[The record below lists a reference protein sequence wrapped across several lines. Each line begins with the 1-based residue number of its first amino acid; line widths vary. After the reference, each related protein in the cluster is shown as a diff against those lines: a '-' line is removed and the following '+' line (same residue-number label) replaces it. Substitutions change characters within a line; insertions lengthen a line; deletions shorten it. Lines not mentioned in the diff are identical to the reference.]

1 MKAENKAVQE
11 HKEEQ
16 KEEHKLTEEQQ
27 KVLDARKKLSDKF
40 SSTSIRIGGKGT
52 PKRKVKVVHHNSSN
66 SDKQTKEVIKKLQ
79 AQPLQELNEVNLF
92 TKDLKVLQFKNP
104 EVFGNLPNQIFIVCG
119 QSEEKLVKDNFAE
132 FITQLSKSQLDQ
144 LKGAFPAEGDKK
156 GKQEDVPQL
165 VNFEE
170 ESKK

>member
-1 MKAENKAVQE
+1 MQSEKQTIPETKQE
-11 HKEEQ
+11 QLSEEQ
-16 KEEHKLTEEQQ
+16 I

-40 SSTSIRIGGKGT
+40 SSTSIRLGGKGT
-52 PKRKVKVVHHNSSN
+52 PKRKVKVVHHSSSN

-79 AQPLQELNEVNLF
+79 AQPIQELNEVNLF
-92 TKDLKVLQFKNP
+92 THDLKVMQFKNP

-132 FITQLSKSQLDQ
+132 FITQLSKSQLEQ
-144 LKGAFPAEGDKK
+144 LKGSIPVVAEKQ
-156 GKQEDVPQL
+156 GKNEEAPQL
-165 VNFEE
+165 VNFDE

>member
-1 MKAENKAVQE
+1 MQTDKQVIF
-11 HKEEQ
+11 EQ
-16 KEEHKLTEEQQ
+16 NEKQLTEEQL

-40 SSTSIRIGGKGT
+40 SSTSIRLGGKGT

-79 AQPLQELNEVNLF
+79 AQPIQELNEVNLF
-92 TKDLKVLQFKNP
+92 TNDLKVMQFKNP

-132 FITQLSKSQLDQ
+132 FITQLSKSQLEQ
-144 LKGAFPAEGDKK
+144 LKGSIPVANEKK
-156 GKQEDVPQL
+156 EKNDEAPQL
-165 VNFEE
+165 VNFDE

>member
-1 MKAENKAVQE
+1 MQAEKQPIQE
-11 HKEEQ
+11 KKEAQ
-16 KEEHKLTEEQQ
+16 ITEEQQ

-79 AQPLQELNEVNLF
+79 AQPIQELNEVNLF
-92 TKDLKVLQFKNP
+92 TNDLKVMQFKNP

-132 FITQLSKSQLDQ
+132 FITQLSSSQLEQ
-144 LKGAFPAEGDKK
+144 LKGSIPVVADKK
-156 GKQEDVPQL
+156 GKEEDAPQL
-165 VNFEE
+165 VNFDEA
-170 ESKK
+170 SKK

>member
-1 MKAENKAVQE
+1 MTDKAKLAETTE
-11 HKEEQ
+11 
-16 KEEHKLTEEQQ
+16 KLTEEQQ
-27 KVLDARKKLSDKF
+27 RVLEARKKLSDKF

-66 SDKQTKEVIKKLQ
+66 NDKLTKEVIKKLQ

-92 TKDLKVLQFKNP
+92 TEDLRVIQFKNP

-119 QSEEKLVKDNFAE
+119 NSEEKQVKENFPE
-132 FITQLSKSQLDQ
+132 FITQLSKGQLEQ
-144 LKGAFPAEGDKK
+144 LKKSIPLADKK
-156 GKQEDVPQL
+156 KEKEEEVPNL

-170 ESKK
+170 ASKQ